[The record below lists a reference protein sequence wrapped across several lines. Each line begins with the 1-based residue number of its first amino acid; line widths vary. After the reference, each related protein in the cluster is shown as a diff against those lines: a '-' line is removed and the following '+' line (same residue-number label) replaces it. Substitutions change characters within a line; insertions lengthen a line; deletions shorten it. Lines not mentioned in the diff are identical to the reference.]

1 MFRGIIPMKAPTLAR
16 TSPLTNRISAPGIPG
31 SAGLENTQAG
41 CVYGHAAPASFA
53 TVSAWRSI
61 HS

>member
-1 MFRGIIPMKAPTLAR
+1 MKAPTLAR

-41 CVYGHAAPASFA
+41 CVYDHAAPASFA